1 MKTLDARLFVQHRQ
15 WHVSHYSNN
24 PSGSLHSYI
33 GRPAARHP
41 SALLLTGKVKWKT
54 GRRRRR
60 NVNMVTVVMARRR
73 RDGRNWSSSSRLIFP
88 PGQQV
93 ISERWTTARHQS
105 NKPTMSTFIDRMDG
119 NKMDVC
125 LPGKKQMMNPAARGC
140 LLIYINNN
148 RSVLSSLFYNVSI
161 STL

>member
-119 NKMDVC
+119 NKTDVC
-125 LPGKKQMMNPAARGC
+125 LPGK
-140 LLIYINNN
+140 N
-148 RSVLSSLFYNVSI
+148 RWWIQQRPDVYLFISTITGPFCRLFLYNVSI